1 MSRTAVYNL
10 PARWLH
16 WAIFGLIALE
26 FAIAWTMPDIHR
38 DTRPVGLVAWHLGLG
53 TFILS
58 LMLLRLLWR
67 GVSGVPDPHPA
78 PAWQDRIARLTHGLL
93 YAGFIALPLLGWAN
107 ASARGWTVHW
117 AGWVPLPALAAQG
130 AAWARPLGD
139 VHQIVAYAL
148 LGLIALHVL
157 AAVHHHFIV
166 RDGLL
171 RRMWWSSR

>member
-1 MSRTAVYNL
+1 MSRTAVYNVA
-10 PARWLH
+10 ARWLH
-16 WAIFGLIALE
+16 WSIFALIALE
-26 FAIAWTMPDIHR
+26 FVIAWTMPDIHR

-58 LMLLRLLWR
+58 LMLVRLLWR
-67 GVSGVPDPHPA
+67 AASGVPDPHPA
-78 PAWQDRIARLTHGLL
+78 PPWQDRIARLTHGLL

-117 AGWVPLPALAAQG
+117 AGLITLPALAAQG

-139 VHQIVAYAL
+139 VHQLVAYAL
-148 LGLIALHVL
+148 LALIALHVL
-157 AAVHHHFIV
+157 AAAHHHFIM

-171 RRMWWSSR
+171 GRMWRSSR